1 MRYACLY
8 RADDQMC
15 LLTVQWCCAS
25 THVPQR
31 LKEGERRCVH
41 PGAALVFS
49 HYCFTAV
56 MAYILKIQFW
66 KALTLE
72 FLLSKDEADRSAT
85 EQTISDY
92 LYFILFVRGLSID
105 VCCPPANTR

>member
-1 MRYACLY
+1 
-8 RADDQMC
+8 
-15 LLTVQWCCAS
+15 
-25 THVPQR
+25 
-31 LKEGERRCVH
+31 
-41 PGAALVFS
+41 
-49 HYCFTAV
+49 